1 MAFDKAAQKKKLRQG
16 AIVQG
21 GNQPRPVPVMSNQ
34 QTVIY
39 TIPTTRQLSQ
49 QYPQIVGGYPHHT
62 GQNNSPPAYA
72 GKSEDCV
79 KYPGLNT

>member
-16 AIVQG
+16 AIVRG
-21 GNQPRPVPVMSNQ
+21 DNQPRPVPVISNR
-34 QTVIY
+34 TVIY

-72 GKSEDCV
+72 GKSVDCV